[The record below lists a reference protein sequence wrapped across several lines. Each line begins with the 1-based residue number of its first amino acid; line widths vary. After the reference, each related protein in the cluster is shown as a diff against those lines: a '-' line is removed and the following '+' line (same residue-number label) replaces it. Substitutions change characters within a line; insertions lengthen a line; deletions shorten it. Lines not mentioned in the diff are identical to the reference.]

1 MVEET
6 KRIIEI
12 EAKYESLADL
22 QAEVTK
28 AKAALDEMM
37 KGQIKALQETKGYQ
51 EADLATKRSLTK
63 AIQEQTKASVDYQ
76 SGLTAVKALTTEYN
90 AQMSMSA
97 KEYTNIDDGIKVV
110 KGSYNDLLNQL
121 ARLKVQWK
129 QAVPG
134 TDAYEQIT
142 REVNRVKD
150 TLSGMDA
157 EIGNFQRNVGN
168 YGMKAS
174 SSLGLAY
181 TAMRRGAT
189 ATDSLAGATRA
200 ASTAFKAFSTGN
212 PVVGML
218 TILMPLITKINE
230 GLHSNSTALGAVE
243 KLMKA
248 LEPIGNAVANVVE
261 KLAGWI
267 SKAVDFF
274 VRLAGQSSGTFKN
287 IISGAVGVG
296 NVLLQYLLTP
306 IRTAIDAFKGFGQL
320 VKDVFTGDFK
330 RIGADAKAAAANIG
344 ENFKQGFSLKANF
357 EAGKEIGEKLI
368 DGLTAPVNKQKAEEA
383 GKEIGESFSVK
394 MANEVNRA
402 MAELEK
408 QLDAEWKAMEKAE
421 ENANKVANNLA
432 NAELKTIDKVAKR
445 QLENNAILT
454 RNEEERAENAYQIQ
468 LDANQK
474 KLDALKQF
482 AQDALNRGD
491 INANIEYE
499 QQAAD
504 LEVEI
509 AQNAM
514 EEEIRIHELK
524 IKKQKELD
532 EKRKKDTITL
542 ANSLASI
549 LDSVAGAYQNE
560 IKAQVDAGRISE
572 AEGEKQ
578 FQNVKALQIAVSTIQ
593 MLTGITTAL
602 SGTFTTHTGVWD
614 IALAAAQAAS
624 IAASGIA
631 NISKIKNTT
640 LGNTQ
645 TSSATG
651 AGVQSIQTVAPA
663 VQVAVPEYRTL
674 TSASDEQT
682 LNERAASQKVVLVT
696 SELEAHN
703 AGRKV
708 TLQEST
714 F

>member
-1 MVEET
+1 MAEET

-12 EAKYESLADL
+12 EAKYETLAEL
-22 QAEVTK
+22 KQSIIEARE
-28 AKAALDEMM
+28 ALSKMDETT
-37 KGQIKALQETKGYQ
+37 E
-51 EADLATKRSLTK
+51 
-63 AIQEQTKASVDYQ
+63 DYQ
-76 SGLTAVKALTTEYN
+76 STLVGVKAAEREYN
-90 AQMSMSA
+90 AQMRMSV
-97 KEYTNIDDGIKVV
+97 KEYSNTADKITVV

-174 SSLGLAY
+174 SSLGLTY
-181 TAMRRGAT
+181 TAMKRGAK
-189 ATDSLAGATRA
+189 ATDSLADATHA
-200 ASTAFKAFSTGN
+200 ASTAFKAFAKGN
-212 PVVGML
+212 PAIGML

-274 VRLAGQSSGTFKN
+274 VQLAGQSSGTFKN

-330 RIGADAKAAAANIG
+330 RIGEDAKAAAASIG

-357 EAGKEIGEKLI
+357 EAGREIGEKLI

-383 GKEIGESFSVK
+383 GKEVGESFSVK

-454 RNEEERAENAYQIQ
+454 KNEEERAENAYQIQ

-602 SGTFTTHTGVWD
+602 SGAFTMKATPLD
-614 IALAAAQAAS
+614 YALAIAQAAS
-624 IAASGIA
+624 IAAAGTA
-631 NISKIKNTT
+631 NIVKIKNTN